1 MAKGL
6 QIALPFLAIL
16 CPMLDKN
23 AKIFVAGHRGMV
35 GAAVVRRLQSQ
46 GYQNILVKT
55 HAELDLTR
63 QADVEN
69 FFATEKPDAV
79 VLAAAKV
86 GGIHANNT
94 YPAEFIYQNLMM
106 ECNII
111 HSAYLQKVKKLL
123 FLGSSCIYPRM
134 APQPIPESALLTGEL
149 EKTNEAYALAKISG
163 LKMCDFYRRQYGCDF
178 ISAMPTNLYGP
189 HDNYHPQN
197 SHVIPALLRKFH
209 EAKIQGKSE
218 VEIWG
223 TGKPLREFLYVEDLA
238 EALVFLLENFSGE
251 GHVNVG
257 SGEDLS
263 IADLARTVQ
272 EVVGFQGELRFNPA
286 MPDGTPRK
294 VMDVSRINAMGWKSR
309 TSLRDGLKEAY
320 QWAVAEGKF

>member
-1 MAKGL
+1 LAKGL
-6 QIALPFLAIL
+6 QIALTFLAIL

-272 EVVGFQGELRFNPA
+272 EVVGFQGELLFNPA

-309 TSLRDGLKEAY
+309 TSLRDGLTEAY

>member
-1 MAKGL
+1 
-6 QIALPFLAIL
+6 
-16 CPMLDKN
+16 MLDKN

-63 QADVEN
+63 QAEVES

-111 HSAYLQKVKKLL
+111 HSAYLQKVQKLL

-189 HDNYHPQN
+189 HDNYHPEN

-209 EAKIQGKSE
+209 EAKVQGKKE

-223 TGKPLREFLYVEDLA
+223 TGKPLREFLYVDDLA

-294 VMDVSRINAMGWKSR
+294 VMDVSRINAMGWKSH
-309 TSLRDGLKEAY
+309 TTLHDGLKEAY

>member
-1 MAKGL
+1 
-6 QIALPFLAIL
+6 
-16 CPMLDKN
+16 MLDKN

-209 EAKIQGKSE
+209 EAKMQGKSE

-238 EALVFLLENFSGE
+238 EALVFLLENFSDE